1 MIDFY
6 CIFAASM
13 IYFFRGDTMPT
24 LGNLLK
30 TYRNELGLSM
40 HQVTILTGITNSRL
54 SKIERDQILC
64 PAIDLKKLAQTYNK
78 SLIDLY
84 IKAEYLSPADISD
97 FQDGFNGVSILDE
110 EERQHIQSEI
120 DFINRKKG
128 L

>member
-1 MIDFY
+1 
-6 CIFAASM
+6 
-13 IYFFRGDTMPT
+13 MPT